1 MFVFIVE
8 IWLDLLELI
17 AKEINR
23 SRDIVGLNF
32 GQKMKNQIFTHVLCS
47 FFTPKFEYRIAH
59 TWIIKVC
66 IWIECCVN
74 SDMMVAKCSVFVCSV
89 SFLWKKKKRNN
100 DTKIHSYIKQNGLT
114 HLCDAHSN
122 GKTAKYKSNANM
134 KRPLCWSFM
143 LREIPARLQR

>member
-1 MFVFIVE
+1 MTRFT
-8 IWLDLLELI
+8 W
-17 AKEINR
+17 INR
-23 SRDIVGLNF
+23 QRDKPISGHCRIKLWSKDEKSNIYTCFV
-32 GQKMKNQIFTHVLCS
+32 V

-74 SDMMVAKCSVFVCSV
+74 SDMMVAKRSVFICSV
-89 SFLWKKKKRNN
+89 SFLCKKKPNN

-143 LREIPARLQR
+143 LREIPAWLQR